1 MSGVTLVRLLLNQ
14 VTRLEKA
21 ARGRGA
27 LLPYSR
33 ITSIAPD
40 YPHHWW
46 ERARLELADDNVAA
60 ARDSLTVMIEMTR
73 EPVLRLR
80 VNNTLGALS
89 AW

>member
-14 VTRLEKA
+14 ATRLEKA
-21 ARGRGA
+21 ARGRRA

-33 ITSIAPD
+33 IMSIASD

-46 ERARLELADDNVAA
+46 ARARLNLADDNVAA
-60 ARDSLTVMIEMTR
+60 ARDSLAVMLEMTR
-73 EPVLRLR
+73 EPVLRVR
-80 VNNTLGALS
+80 ANNTLGALS